1 MSENEEWQLVMFT
14 DSDFG
19 GDKDTRISITG
30 YILYVLGVPISWKL
44 KSQRSVTLSSS
55 EVALSEAAKEIKF
68 VAQIIEA
75 LGIKVKLPI
84 IVRVDNVG
92 AIFMTENISTSS
104 RSKHI
109 DLRHRYVNEMVEDGF
124 IKIIFVR
131 TNDNDADIF
140 TKNVNGKIYANH
152 VDKFIGRLE
161 D

>member
-1 MSENEEWQLVMFT
+1 
-14 DSDFG
+14 
-19 GDKDTRISITG
+19 
-30 YILYVLGVPISWKL
+30 
-44 KSQRSVTLSSS
+44 
-55 EVALSEAAKEIKF
+55 
-68 VAQIIEA
+68 
-75 LGIKVKLPI
+75 
-84 IVRVDNVG
+84 
-92 AIFMTENISTSS
+92 MTENISTSS